1 VARPGGAFAASSDDD
16 SGLFPDDDPGQADPA
31 VAFGTSEDVDDII
44 LTAHN
49 RSGRR
54 VPPLVV
60 DGLEEGEI
68 LAHAP
73 AMVCDRVHWDTIDD
87 FDAHSLLPFLR
98 EEGLQAWTR
107 QWSDGQH
114 RVWVTEGRGYEAR
127 DLIRQWCADREVEV
141 VNARVEPGVPF
152 RDLDLI
158 PGTLLPDLIAAA
170 VDWLFPRL
178 HAVRT
183 KLVADLDLIDDG
195 DVRSM
200 MYLFVSDHMDRY
212 DAGREGRNGTL
223 TLLAFLI
230 GKLRTWPQDAA
241 RQVYGRGVVADRI
254 ALAKVADAVAATEH
268 RAPTEAERAEA
279 LGTTVTDLRRREQA
293 IRALSDMRHHH
304 PLGGDDDGER
314 QSYADRLAADADVEA
329 EALEHQRNA
338 ALTRAIMAAVHDPDG
353 QGRRAQDPLALAAV
367 YLSFWE
373 GMSRPEVARELEIL
387 PKTASAAVSRVLD
400 SVAASGLT

>member
-1 VARPGGAFAASSDDD
+1 MSDDD
-16 SGLFPDDDPGQADPA
+16 LDPD
-31 VAFGTSEDVDDII
+31 VIT
-44 LTAHN
+44 TAGN
-49 RSGRR
+49 RPGRR

-60 DGLEEGEI
+60 RGMDEAEI

-73 AMVCDRVHWDTIDD
+73 AMVCDRVHWDTVGDL
-87 FDAHSLLPFLR
+87 DAR
-98 EEGLQAWTR
+98 EVVRDIGAAGITAWTR

-114 RVWVTEGRGYEAR
+114 RIWVPEGQGYEAR
-127 DLIRQWCADREVEV
+127 ELVREWCAARDVEA
-141 VNARVEPGVPF
+141 VNVRVENAVPF
-152 RDLDLI
+152 RDLSLI
-158 PGTLLPDLIAAA
+158 PDGLLGELVAAA
-170 VDWLFPRL
+170 VDWLYPRL
-178 HAVRT
+178 HAVRA
-183 KLVADLDLIDDG
+183 KLVADLDLVEDD

-254 ALAKVADAVAATEH
+254 ALAKVADAVASTEH

-314 QSYADRLAADADVEA
+314 QGYADRLAADADVEA